1 MKRIFIL
8 LIICSLF
15 FCSMNAQIH
24 FQANVANNHLWRGM
38 EVADGMVFTSD
49 ISITDKNEY
58 FRIGLWGGTNTSGT
72 YKEFNH
78 YVSFTYRQLNLSVW
92 DTYNFSP
99 GATYNNKEY
108 FNYSAHSTGRF
119 IDATLSYRFGKQFPL
134 FVTWS
139 TILFGRDRNT
149 SNTANKYSTFVYVEY
164 PIYQN
169 KGWNIDTGIGGAFA
183 LNEAGNDSHF
193 YGNSPG
199 IVHAAL
205 KISKHVVFK
214 EYKIPVYACMMW
226 NPQRNNAFFQIGIQL
241 FKF

>member
-1 MKRIFIL
+1 MKRIFIS
-8 LIICSLF
+8 LIVCGLFLCSV
-15 FCSMNAQIH
+15 NAQIH

-38 EVADGMVFTSD
+38 EVADGLVFTSD
-49 ISITDKNEY
+49 ISMTEKNEY
-58 FRIGLWGGTNTSGT
+58 FRIGFWGGSNISGT

-78 YVSFTYRQLNLSVW
+78 YVSFTYQRLNLSVW

-108 FNYSAHSTGRF
+108 FNYSSHSTGRF
-119 IDATLSYRFGKQFPL
+119 IDATVSYRFGNQFPL
-134 FVTWS
+134 SVAWS

-149 SNTANKYSTFVYVEY
+149 YITAIKYSTFVYVEY
-164 PIYQN
+164 PIYQQ

-183 LNEAGNDSHF
+183 LNKAGDDSHF
-193 YGNSPG
+193 YGDSPG

-214 EYKIPVYACMMW
+214 ENKIPVYACMMW
-226 NPQRNNAFFQIGIQL
+226 NPQRNHAFFQIGLQL